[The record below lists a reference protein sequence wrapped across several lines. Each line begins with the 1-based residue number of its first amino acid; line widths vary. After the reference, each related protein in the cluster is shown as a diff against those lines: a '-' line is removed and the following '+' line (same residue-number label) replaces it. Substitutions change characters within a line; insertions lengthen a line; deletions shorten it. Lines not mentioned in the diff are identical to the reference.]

1 MLRGARQW
9 LYGLDDFKAFVRKAE
24 VRRQGVEQS
33 NASTVIGDSVA
44 LKLIRRADTLCS
56 FDSAAWSSL
65 LQAESVRPGASE
77 EPVAQAMDWRDGAC
91 EAFLAAYGQVIDC
104 LLTALYR
111 QETFYRLVT
120 VFLIEKACYEIAYEA
135 AHRPSWLVVPLWGLI
150 SLLATEELET
160 DGTPG

>member
-1 MLRGARQW
+1 MTLFLIA
-9 LYGLDDFKAFVRKAE
+9 LIPFI
-24 VRRQGVEQS
+24 
-33 NASTVIGDSVA
+33 ASLFIRPMTDVWKTVGC
-44 LKLIRRADTLCS
+44 RRAEPNIDYSQSPDRNSSFCC

-111 QETFYRLVT
+111 QETFHRLVT